1 MFIVER
7 RKDLLI
13 ASGFN
18 VYPREVE
25 EVLYEQ
31 PAILEAVVIGFADPY
46 CGETVKAVVALKK
59 GYEPSEVN

>member
-1 MFIVER
+1 M
-7 RKDLLI
+7 
-13 ASGFN
+13 
-18 VYPREVE
+18 YPREVE

-59 GYEPSEVN
+59 GYELSEVKLKTNSIL